1 MTGCGAENFSQNTDS
16 QTDNQVTESHT
27 DTPITESQSITA
39 ATNTEKSPQIAVAE
53 PFTEEYEDMPL
64 RYKPY
69 QTSAF
74 NDVRDYFVHD
84 KLGSALDMDIYLE
97 LIDKETD
104 GLYCTVKN
112 NKNVWREVE
121 LKAYTEYDTD
131 VEISAFENF
140 AIAPNDEVVVKL
152 TLNAK
157 KYDKIDNLGFSFFCN
172 GMNYSALEQ
181 TADINEKD
189 QEKDLSFVL
198 WLYYLHE
205 ATLWGGALPLHPA
218 SLLKKA
224 CAKT

>member
-1 MTGCGAENFSQNTDS
+1 
-16 QTDNQVTESHT
+16 
-27 DTPITESQSITA
+27 
-39 ATNTEKSPQIAVAE
+39 
-53 PFTEEYEDMPL
+53 MPL

-131 VEISAFENF
+131 VEISAFE
-140 AIAPNDEVVVKL
+140 I
-152 TLNAK
+152 
-157 KYDKIDNLGFSFFCN
+157 
-172 GMNYSALEQ
+172 
-181 TADINEKD
+181 
-189 QEKDLSFVL
+189 
-198 WLYYLHE
+198 
-205 ATLWGGALPLHPA
+205 
-218 SLLKKA
+218 LLLLQMMRLL
-224 CAKT
+224 